1 MTSDRTI
8 SLNLPVDEQFL
19 KDVLTTA
26 VEGGIDYWAACSNL
40 TRSEDLSVVQVELTP
55 AEEPDEFEKATVTID
70 TVALGIQ
77 RVLSY
82 GFNVSPGNVK
92 HIMEAIHTDDAGC
105 IDAMDADVIIQA
117 GVLGEIVYG

>member
-1 MTSDRTI
+1 MTLNRTI
-8 SLNLPVDEQFL
+8 PLSLPVKEQFL

-26 VEGGIDYWAACSNL
+26 VEGGINYWAACSEIV
-40 TRSEDLSVVQVELTP
+40 RAEDLSVVQVELTP
-55 AEEPDEFEKATVTID
+55 AEGPDDFKKATVTID

-82 GFNVSPGNVK
+82 GFKVSPGIVK
-92 HIMEAIHTDDAGC
+92 DIMEALHTDDAGC

-117 GVLGEIVYG
+117 GLLGEIVYG